1 MIQRKKLE
9 KTSRVNASPIPKIFQ
24 GVAHGDARK
33 PLQID
38 ALHNTEPLTNACPVV
53 VNYKYTSI
61 NILSL
66 YNEQA

>member
-1 MIQRKKLE
+1 MIKRE
-9 KTSRVNASPIPKIFQ
+9 KFEKNSHVKASPILTIFQ
-24 GVAHGDARK
+24 GLAERDARK